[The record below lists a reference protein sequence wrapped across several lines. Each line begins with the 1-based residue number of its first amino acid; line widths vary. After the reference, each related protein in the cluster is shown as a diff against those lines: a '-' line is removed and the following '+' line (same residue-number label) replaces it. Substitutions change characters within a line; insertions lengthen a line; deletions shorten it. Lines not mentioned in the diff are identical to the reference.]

1 MSIVVS
7 ITDLMQAVGSD
18 NIRFQYID
26 TSMERID
33 IKKDVT
39 VVSFATD
46 AITPTDVV
54 MGGGP
59 KGFVIWVDRELV
71 RERLEQLKQSKLV
84 TYEMLQQ
91 QRDELLGLVKAVVYH
106 SVPVTANGTRCAAF
120 PWVEYEAMVNKAKG
134 GAE

>member
-7 ITDLMQAVGSD
+7 ITDLIQAVGSD

-71 RERLEQLKQSKLV
+71 RERLEQLKQSKLI

-91 QRDELLGLVKAVVYH
+91 QRDELLEALNMARDYIVCCTCGGPALVGLAQVIDELLDK
-106 SVPVTANGTRCAAF
+106 TEGT
-120 PWVEYEAMVNKAKG
+120 K
-134 GAE
+134 